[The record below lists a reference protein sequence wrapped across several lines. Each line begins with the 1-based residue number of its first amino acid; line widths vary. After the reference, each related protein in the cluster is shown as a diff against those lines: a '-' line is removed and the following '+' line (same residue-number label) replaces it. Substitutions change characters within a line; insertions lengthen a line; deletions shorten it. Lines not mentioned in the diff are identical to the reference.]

1 MEDQK
6 LLKGSKRTLIQFVL
20 VGCIV
25 ICIMLLSSC
34 SSQKKAYYY
43 YLEGVTDT
51 THHGSVKVFEP
62 VIQKNDQL
70 SIQVYS
76 AATDPKIDA
85 LYNLTNTNTGT
96 NNNVAMQ
103 GFLVDQKGNIEYPRV
118 GTIHAEGLT
127 KEQLGDSLRAR
138 LSTDLTNPSVII
150 RYLNFRV
157 TVLGEVGHAGTI
169 SIPYE
174 RVNILEAIG
183 LAGDIPLTGKK
194 NSVRVIREVNGDRQ
208 VGTID
213 LTAKNVFES
222 PYFYLQQNDIIM
234 VDPTKARITTN
245 EETIILQRVTFAL
258 TFITSAALLY
268 SLFK

>member
-1 MEDQK
+1 MRFIIV
-6 LLKGSKRTLIQFVL
+6 SFISVLIIL
-20 VGCIV
+20 CG
-25 ICIMLLSSC
+25 SC

-43 YLEGVTDT
+43 YLENVTDT
-51 THHGSVKVFEP
+51 TAKGSVKVFEP

-76 AATDPKIDA
+76 TATDPKVDV
-85 LYNLTNTNTGT
+85 LYNLTNTNTGAT
-96 NNNVAMQ
+96 NNPALI
-103 GFLVDQKGNIEYPRV
+103 GYLVDQKGDIEYPRI

-127 KEQLGDSLRAR
+127 KEQLADTLRAK
-138 LSTDLTNPSVII
+138 LSNELTNPSVVI
-150 RYLNFRV
+150 RYLNFRI

-174 RVNILEAIG
+174 GVNIFEAIG
-183 LAGDIPLTGKK
+183 LAGDIPFSGKK
-194 NSVRVIREVNGDRQ
+194 NSVRIIREVNGDRE

-222 PYFYLQQNDIIM
+222 PYFYLKQNDIVM
-234 VDPTKARITTN
+234 VDPTKARVRTN
-245 EETIILQRVTFAL
+245 EESIITQRITFAL
-258 TFITSAALLY
+258 TFITTAALLY